1 MTAPRLETH
10 PDAWRAWRDR
20 RHEAFKSILAP
31 RVRPRVSDWVEQ
43 NIWLPPDN
51 TSQAGPYRY
60 ENAPYLR
67 EIADWIGDPSSD
79 EGVVQKS
86 AQVGFTVGVLIAGI
100 CYCIDQDPAPI
111 LVMQPTLDDAERFS
125 KKKFMPIVR
134 ASARM
139 RALIGEARPGDAR
152 NTILQKAGPGWSLS
166 IVGAKSPRQMRS
178 DSIRFFYS
186 DERSAYDRSAGVEGN
201 PYLLGKKRT
210 DSFDNRKILT
220 GSTPLIDPDEIE
232 REYKDSDR
240 RRWMVPCP
248 HCGHEQWLKFAQLR
262 WDKEGEGKH
271 KRHLPDT
278 AYYVCEANGC
288 VIEERFKRRMVQSGH
303 WVAENPGHRRPG
315 WFINQLN
322 SLFPRASWANIARD
336 WLDAQGDETKLQ
348 IVANTVFAESF
359 QERGEKTD
367 ASVLERRRE
376 VYAAPVPMRVGLL
389 SGSADIQQDRIEML
403 VKGWGAGEESW
414 QIAHYR
420 IMGDTKDRNGP
431 VWQTL
436 DRLRRMPWRHESGV
450 DLYIQK
456 FAVDTGDQTDLVYD
470 YVKDRQREGVI
481 AVKGEERIGKPMVI
495 RPGKAKDK
503 GVKLWLVGTHTAKT
517 RLFSRL
523 RIEPPGADDPPRP
536 GAIHIPMPQP
546 DGMDEEY
553 LSQFGN
559 NKAVPKRK
567 ADGRTVIVYKKT
579 GADEAI
585 DMDVYALAAL
595 HACGDKVRAS
605 LGQLAAQLAI
615 RADALPPRPASDSAP
630 QAPPAITE
638 VAKMPAPAMA
648 PRARGRRTRSR
659 GI

>member
-1 MTAPRLETH
+1 MTAPRLVTH

-20 RHEAFKSILAP
+20 RHTAFVSVIAP
-31 RVRPRVSDWVEQ
+31 RARPRPSDWVEQ

-67 EIADWIGDPSSD
+67 ELVDWLGDSTSD
-79 EGVVQKS
+79 EAVVCKS
-86 AQVGFTVGVLIAGI
+86 AQVGFTVGVLVAGI
-100 CYCIDQDPAPI
+100 CYSIDQDPAPI

-125 KKKFMPIVR
+125 KKKLMPIVR

-139 RALIGEARPGDAR
+139 RKLIAEARPGDAQ
-152 NTILQKAGPGWSLS
+152 NTILQKSGPGWSVS

-186 DERSAYDRSAGVEGN
+186 DERSAYDRSAGAEGN

-220 GSTPLIDPDEIE
+220 GSTPLVDPDEIE
-232 REYKDSDR
+232 REYQDSDR

-248 HCGHEQWLKFAQLR
+248 HCGHEQWLKFSQLR

-271 KRHLPDT
+271 RCHLTKT

-303 WVAENPGHRRPG
+303 FVAENPDNPKPG

-322 SLFPRASWANIARD
+322 SLFPQASWANIAKD
-336 WLDAQGDETKLQ
+336 FIKAQGDDTKLQ
-348 IVANTVFAESF
+348 IFFNTTLAESW
-359 QERGEKTD
+359 QERGEKAD

-376 VYAAPVPMRVGLL
+376 VFAAPVPMRVGLL
-389 SGSADIQQDRIEML
+389 TGSADIQKDRIEML

-420 IMGDTKDRNGP
+420 IMGDTKDRT
-431 VWQTL
+431 VWDTL
-436 DRLRRMPWRHESGV
+436 DRLRRMPWRHESGI

-456 FAVDTGDQTDLVYD
+456 FAVDSGDQTDLVYD
-470 YVKDRQREGVI
+470 YVKGRQREGVI

-495 RPGKAKDK
+495 RPGKAKEK
-503 GVKLWLVGTHTAKT
+503 GVKLWLVGTHTAKS

-523 RIEPPGADDPPRP
+523 RIEPPGPADPPRP

-546 DGMDEEY
+546 DGMDEDY
-553 LSQFGN
+553 LAQFGN
-559 NKAVPKRK
+559 NKGIPKKK
-567 ADGRTVIVYKKT
+567 ADGRTVIAFKKT
-579 GADEAI
+579 GPDEAI

-605 LGQLAAQLAI
+605 LGQLAAQLQL
-615 RADALPPRPASDSAP
+615 RADALPPRPASEPAP

-638 VAKMPAPAMA
+638 LPKMPAAA
-648 PRARGRRTRSR
+648 ALPRQRGRRVRSN
-659 GI
+659 GVV